1 MLFKLT
7 EFVGFIEL
15 AELKT
20 NSLNFSQPEKLTKL
34 LRMAVMQ
41 KIRNILLDA
50 QFAEVEISG
59 PAEPTTYIV
68 SSLTEKFL
76 QEVLS
81 LNLRCFYQG
90 ENYTKLTFEHLLTE
104 PNILSYQI
112 RTAENQ
118 MAGFIFIAVH
128 NEKIGH
134 ITTIGVA
141 PEHRK
146 RGLAKL
152 LLQQA
157 EKALKVR
164 DFDSVVLE
172 VRVSNYIAQNLYHR
186 LDYNIIQKLENYYTN
201 SEDAYLMSKSF

>member
-1 MLFKLT
+1 LY
-7 EFVGFIEL
+7 
-15 AELKT
+15 AD
-20 NSLNFSQPEKLTKL
+20 SLEA
-34 LRMAVMQ
+34 MAVMQ
-41 KIRNILLDA
+41 KIRNIFLDA
-50 QFAEVEISG
+50 EFADAEIAAQA
-59 PAEPTTYIV
+59 PPTTYKV
-68 SSLTEKFL
+68 STLTEKHL
-76 QEVLS
+76 REVLS

-90 ENYTKLTFEHLLTE
+90 ENYTKETFKHLLTE
-104 PNILSYQI
+104 PDILSYQI

-118 MAGFIFIAVH
+118 MVGFVFIAVH

-201 SEDAYLMSKSF
+201 SEDAYMMSKSF